1 MDLSNLDI
9 TLSRIRQIESKI
21 GSTDRNFSRLLN
33 AYGDS
38 NANSFNKILDKKIN
52 DLNPQEVSKNDS
64 SDDAD
69 KKNIS
74 RLIEKYAHKNGLNKK
89 LVNAVVKVESN
100 FNNKA
105 VSSAGAKGLMQLMPS
120 TAQKLGVNNPFDSE
134 QNISGGTKYL
144 SHLISKYNSVELGL
158 AAYNAGPENVNKYG
172 GVPPYNETQN
182 YVKKILE
189 LQKNQQNTGHSG
201 G

>member
-1 MDLSNLDI
+1 MDLSGLNT
-9 TLSRIRQIESKI
+9 TLGRIRQIENKI
-21 GSTDRNFSRLLN
+21 RLTDQNFSRLLN
-33 AYGDS
+33 AYGNS
-38 NANSFNKILDKKIN
+38 GSNSFNNILDKKIN
-52 DLNPQEVSKNDS
+52 ELNPPEVSKNDKQ
-64 SDDAD
+64 DVVD

-74 RLIEKYAHKNGLNKK
+74 RLIKKYANKNGLNKK

-105 VSSAGAKGLMQLMPS
+105 ISSAGAKGLMQLMPL
-120 TAQKLGVNNPFDSE
+120 TAQKLGVSDPFDPE

-144 SHLISKYNSVELGL
+144 SNLISKYNSVKLGL
-158 AAYNAGPENVNKYG
+158 AAYNAGSENVNKYG

-189 LQKNQQNTGHSG
+189 LQGNQQNTEPG